1 VGAGLTNSFRQVMF
15 GSYLNPR
22 HLLRCL
28 AVGLSVGAP
37 DNFPK
42 DPGHTG
48 EAASRTYP
56 LGGFVRNRMF
66 VMVRKSRW
74 SFKDDRRL
82 MELARASTSLEQVVE
97 ITGKSPEAI
106 KRAAMRLGISFKS
119 QAKKK

>member
-1 VGAGLTNSFRQVMF
+1 VGAGLTNSFRQVML

-56 LGGFVRNRMF
+56 LGGFCPKQNVCNGPQITLVIQGRPSIDGARPRFDIVRTSRGNNR
-66 VMVRKSRW
+66 
-74 SFKDDRRL
+74 
-82 MELARASTSLEQVVE
+82 Q
-97 ITGKSPEAI
+97 IT
-106 KRAAMRLGISFKS
+106 
-119 QAKKK
+119 